1 MKKVISILLAM
12 MLCLSLLGAC
22 KGTVAETASVPA
34 TTETTEATEA
44 VAEAALTSEPMEIS
58 IMSWHAPNSG
68 DKYYDGIQYV
78 MDAYTAA
85 HPNVTFKFEAQP
97 LDGYVELL
105 DTQFISGKATDII
118 FMQQYMMEQFTD
130 KGVLLSLDPYMFAT
144 SAYNDTASRWVDTF
158 TGGEDSFL
166 KMKTSNAA
174 GAIMSVPNDSS
185 SAFAMSLPFFY
196 NKNLFKQAG
205 IEKVPETYAEFIDA
219 LKKLDAIGVAPVAGE
234 HVDRHVSW
242 SMGWIGE
249 QLGEHYYDKFFDAKY
264 NGSDK
269 LELRQDKDAIIFA
282 NGMLSADDPVLQDIC
297 KLLYEYSQYWQDGW
311 TGAAYQDAKNLFLMQ
326 KAGMFQEGFWAFTE
340 YSDIVQDFEWGV
352 MNVPMITKE
361 SSAYAS
367 EGFVKAQ
374 GQQEAGYC
382 VNGAVAQDE
391 AKLAVVVDFLQFL
404 SSAPV
409 QQEYVDIASSLSPV
423 DGVTQPDAMALFSY
437 DTTLCTKEAP
447 VNASFIDYG
456 DSGIWGGNTEEYLT
470 GKIDMTTFIQR
481 SLDNSKLKAINDCLD
496 KLVTLPQGIADAEA
510 ALEKSKADGAADVVI
525 QSQENALAL
534 LKLKLEMYQQYC
546 GDL

>member
-1 MKKVISILLAM
+1 VKKTLSILLAM
-12 MLCLSLLGAC
+12 MLCLSLLSAC
-22 KGTVAETASVPA
+22 AVSSEEPTAAPA
-34 TTETTEATEA
+34 AAEATEA
-44 VAEAALTSEPMEIS
+44 AVESALPAEPVEIS

-68 DKYYDGIQYV
+68 DKYYDGMQYV

-85 HPNVTFKFEAQP
+85 HPNVTFKYEAQP

-118 FMQQYMMEQFTD
+118 FMQQYMMVQFTD
-130 KGVLLSLDPYMFAT
+130 KGVLLSLDPYMFAP
-144 SAYNDTASRWVDTF
+144 SAYNDTATRWVDTF
-158 TGGEDSFL
+158 TGGEDSFM

-185 SAFAMSLPFFY
+185 SSFAMSLPFFY

-205 IEKVPETYAEFIDA
+205 IDKVPETYAEFIDA
-219 LKKLDAIGVAPVAGE
+219 LKKLEAIGVAPVAGE

-249 QLGEHYYDKFFDAKY
+249 QMGEHYYDKLFDAKY

-269 LELRQDKDAIIFA
+269 LELKQDKDAIMLA
-282 NGMLSADDPVLQDIC
+282 TGMLTADDPVLQDIC
-297 KLLYEYSQYWQDGW
+297 KMLYEYAQYWQDGW

-326 KAGMFQEGFWAFTE
+326 KAAMFQEGFWAFTE

-361 SSAYAS
+361 SSEYAS

-391 AKLAVVVDFLQFL
+391 AKTAAVIDFLQFL

-437 DTTLCTKEAP
+437 DTSLCTKEAP
-447 VNASFIDYG
+447 VTAAFIDYG
-456 DSGIWGGNTEEYLT
+456 DSGIWGGNTEEFLT
-470 GKIDMTTFIQR
+470 GKIDVTTFIQR
-481 SLDNSKLKAINDCLD
+481 SLDNSKQKAINDCLD
-496 KLVTLPQGIADAEA
+496 KLTTLPQGIADAEA
-510 ALEKSKADGAADVVI
+510 ALEKSKAAGAADVVI